1 MFFVLIILVLSFD
14 EYEDLKNIVDDF
26 ILLIDIDELD
36 NISLLFL
43 VLLLEEIMLIL
54 YKNRYKFKIY
64 V

>member
-1 MFFVLIILVLSFD
+1 MFYVLIILVLSFD